1 MKHINIVKL
10 KVVTFAILTSTKI
23 FSQAKIIHLQM
34 DNGNLGFLL
43 ANMAMFTVEHLP
55 GTLNVEADHQSW
67 SVTDSSK

>member
-1 MKHINIVKL
+1 ME
-10 KVVTFAILTSTKI
+10 TW
-23 FSQAKIIHLQM
+23 
-34 DNGNLGFLL
+34 DYLL